1 MPKAGAAEVC
11 FALGAAP
18 TRSTTG
24 ADAAGVGASLGG
36 VLPLPG
42 DTFAVPCCLADDEV
56 GPEPDDADVSRL
68 VGLPAVAVV
77 VPVGGAGWPAGAG
90 EVWCVLGGCVGAG
103 VGSWPAQMAA

>member
-11 FALGAAP
+11 FVLGAAP
-18 TRSTTG
+18 TSWTAGWLLFGEVVLLTVARALLG
-24 ADAAGVGASLGG
+24 DA
-36 VLPLPG
+36 
-42 DTFAVPCCLADDEV
+42 FAVPCCLTDDEV

-68 VGLPAVAVV
+68 VGLPVVAVV

-90 EVWCVLGGCVGAG
+90 EVWCVLGGFVGAG